1 MSKTL
6 KVHFLGASGTVTGS
20 KYLIETD
27 KHKILVDCGLF
38 QGLKKL
44 RELNWGYLPVDARE
58 IDCVL
63 LTHGHLDHC
72 GFIPRLIKMGF
83 KGEVIGT
90 QPTLQISE
98 IILLDSGKIQEE
110 EADRANKYEYSKH
123 HPAEP
128 LYSLKEA
135 EAAIQHFS
143 PIHLDKWYEIREG
156 IKARFRYAGHI
167 IGATFIELD
176 VAGKRLVFSG
186 DIGRFNDQLMREPEL
201 PAKADFL
208 FIESTYGN
216 KLHPVVDIEKK
227 LADIIEHTYDKGGNI
242 IIPAFAVER
251 AQLLMFL
258 LWKLK
263 MKRRI
268 PSIPMIL
275 DSPMGSSVLKVFGKY
290 ADWHKLSEADCESMC
305 DSFMIVEDY
314 RETLQLVQDNASK
327 IIIAGSGMVTGGR
340 VLNYL
345 TEHVSDP
352 ATSIFLVGFQ
362 AEGTRGRDLLE
373 GASEIKIFGKYYPV
387 KAEIFSD
394 DSMSAHADQNDL
406 IKWTDHIVSPPKT
419 TFIVHGEPHSSD
431 ALRRK
436 LTDTKNW
443 NCHIPELYEIIDL
456 NEIE

>member
-1 MSKTL
+1 MNKTL

-20 KYLIETD
+20 KFLIETED
-27 KHKILVDCGLF
+27 HKILVDCGLF

-44 RELNWGYLPVDARE
+44 RELNWEYLPVNAHE

-72 GFIPRLIKMGF
+72 GYIPRLINMGF
-83 KGEVIGT
+83 KGEIIGT
-90 QPTLQISE
+90 QPTLKIAE
-98 IILLDSGKIQEE
+98 IILRDSAKIQEE
-110 EADRANKYEYSKH
+110 EAERANKYQYSKH
-123 HPAEP
+123 DPAKP
-128 LYSLKEA
+128 LYTVKDA
-135 EAAIQHFS
+135 DKAIQHFS
-143 PIHLDKWYEIREG
+143 PIHDDQWYQVRDG

-176 VAGKRLVFSG
+176 VNGERFVFSG
-186 DIGRFNDQLMREPEL
+186 DIGRFNDQLMREPQK
-201 PAKADFL
+201 PVKADYL

-216 KLHPVVDIEKK
+216 KLHPIVDIEQK
-227 LADIIEHTYDKGGNI
+227 LTEIIEHTYEKGGNL

-258 LWKLK
+258 LWKLR
-263 MKRRI
+263 MKRKI

-275 DSPMGSSVLKVFGKY
+275 DSPMGSSVLKVFENY
-290 ADWHKLSEADCESMC
+290 SEWHKMSGADCKSMC

-314 RETLQLVQDNASK
+314 KETLQLMQDNSSK

-345 TEHVSDP
+345 TEHLSDP
-352 ATSIFLVGFQ
+352 ATSVFLVGFQ

-373 GASEIKIFGKYYPV
+373 GASEIKIYGKYFSV

-394 DSMSAHADQNDL
+394 ESLSAHGDQADL
-406 IKWTDHIVSPPKT
+406 LKWVDEIVTPPKT
-419 TFIVHGEPHSSD
+419 TFVVHGEPHAAD

-436 LTDTKNW
+436 LQDEKKW
-443 NCHIPELYEIIDL
+443 NVHVPELYEIVDL
-456 NEIE
+456 NQ

>member
-1 MSKTL
+1 MNKTL

-20 KYLIETD
+20 KFLVETD
-27 KHKILVDCGLF
+27 NHKILVDCGLF

-44 RELNWGYLPVDARE
+44 RELNWEYLPVNARE

-72 GFIPRLIKMGF
+72 GFIPRLINMGF
-83 KGEVIGT
+83 KGEIIGT
-90 QPTLQISE
+90 QPTLKIAE
-98 IILLDSGKIQEE
+98 IILRDSGKIQEE
-110 EADRANKYEYSKH
+110 EAEKANKYHYSKH
-123 HPAEP
+123 EPAKP
-128 LYSLKEA
+128 LYTVKDADE
-135 EAAIQHFS
+135 AIQHFS
-143 PIHLDKWYEIREG
+143 PVHDDQWYEVRDG

-176 VAGKRLVFSG
+176 VYGERLVFSG
-186 DIGRFNDQLMREPEL
+186 DIGRFNDQLMREPEK
-201 PAKADFL
+201 PAKADYL

-216 KLHPVVDIEKK
+216 KLHPEVDIESK
-227 LADIIEHTYDKGGNI
+227 LAEIIEHTYQKGGNL

-263 MKRRI
+263 MKRKI
-268 PSIPMIL
+268 PAIPMIL
-275 DSPMGSSVLKVFGKY
+275 DSPMGSNVLKVFGSY
-290 ADWHKLSEADCESMC
+290 SEWHKMSNADCKAMC
-305 DSFMIVEDY
+305 DSFIIVEDY
-314 RETLQLVQDNASK
+314 RETMQYSQDSASK

-345 TEHVSDP
+345 VELLDDT

-373 GASEIKIFGKYYPV
+373 GASELKIFGKYFPV
-387 KAEIFSD
+387 KAEIFD
-394 DSMSAHADQNDL
+394 DESMSAHGDQQDL
-406 IKWTDHIVSPPKT
+406 LNWVDQIVTPPKR
-419 TFIVHGEPHSSD
+419 TFIVHGEPHAAD

-436 LTDTKNW
+436 FEDTKKW
-443 NCHIPELYEIIDL
+443 QTHIPELYEIYDL
-456 NEIE
+456 KQ